1 MNPSPS
7 PVHPKKRLAYGFVG
21 LLAGNAILLLF
32 LLQNALRARA
42 GLLAAHMGA
51 PASMIPV
58 ALEQFVL
65 YAIASLA
72 GWLLIG
78 LPTVLLCPA
87 RTITGLSWPLKLL
100 AGAVLGPFALLAVFL
115 LLGRGHVTF
124 PASFNGT
131 GILWAYSVLVSTV
144 AFVVYAALLRRE
156 QVRRAEHAA

>member
-1 MNPSPS
+1 MNASPI
-7 PVHPKKRLAYGFVG
+7 PVPPKKRLAYAFVG
-21 LLAGNAILLLF
+21 LLTGNAILLFF

-51 PASMIPV
+51 PASMISV
-58 ALEQFVL
+58 TLEQFVL

-78 LPTVLLCPA
+78 LPTVLLFPA
-87 RTITGLSWPLKLL
+87 RSITGLSWPLRLL
-100 AGAVLGPFALLAVFL
+100 AGAVLGPFALFGVFL
-115 LLGRGHVTF
+115 LLGRGHLAF
-124 PASFNGT
+124 PASFTGT
-131 GILWAYSVLVSTV
+131 GILWVYSVLVSTV